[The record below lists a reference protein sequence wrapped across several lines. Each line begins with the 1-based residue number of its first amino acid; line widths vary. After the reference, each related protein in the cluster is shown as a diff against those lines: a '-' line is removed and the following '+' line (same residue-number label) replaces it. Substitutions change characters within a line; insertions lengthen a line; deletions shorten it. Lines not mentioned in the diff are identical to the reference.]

1 MDARGQESNLG
12 LSADG
17 MVVDFGYEQGAKAAP
32 ASTSRRSR

>member
-1 MDARGQESNLG
+1 MDPRGQRSNLG

-17 MVVDFGYEQGAKAAP
+17 MVVDFGYDYGAKAAP